1 MDQSNLAKMKHRN
14 VTSDSKDTWL
24 EAMRA
29 AVILARHASSSEGEL
44 LEAVSEALCRLGLE
58 GVILIFTADSQLEI
72 RTVYA
77 TWEKKVEK
85 LVGFSL
91 RGFHFRPEGV
101 DAYQGV
107 LLSQKS
113 QYFAHSQTL
122 LTQIVTPELRHVE
135 SKISRIV
142 GDQPII
148 LVPLLVEDQIMGVFH
163 VSATWLT
170 ESDIPMVETFADH
183 IAIGLDH
190 VRARRNMEI
199 ALEREQLRM
208 RIAEVASDSGDLNEI
223 FARIFHLIA
232 EATGATA
239 GAIALLDQGKET
251 LKYHYL
257 FGLPD
262 DMRGQVIPHDYHLT
276 WSIIEGRE
284 PVLVEDYT
292 RHPEAQPDW
301 LEAGVRSALGVP
313 LILGHEVIGG
323 IGLLLLNAEGAFT
336 QEDLTR
342 VLTISHVAAWVIR
355 NAQLFVEATRHAEE
369 TEALRRGSIA
379 ISSSLDY
386 TTVLTEISEQAK
398 RLLRADG
405 SRIHLYDAE
414 RGVIQC
420 VIALHAHADEVM
432 QVELQPGEG
441 LTGYVLQIGKP
452 LLVNRPDEDPRSL
465 QIPGTPEAEAE
476 VLALAPLVVRQ
487 RAMGIMTVVREGY
500 DRPFSYADLDLLTA
514 FASQAAVAI
523 ENAHLFS
530 QIESQAERLE
540 EEVEAR
546 TRELRLSESRYRA
559 LVETTLMG
567 VYQLDRQAKIVYVNQ
582 QLADLVDLPTTEI
595 LGRSIADFLVPED
608 REGMVKQA
616 LMCVSGEG
624 PPTETVEVEILSWN
638 GRHIPAILAIGRI
651 SNDEAEAEGISG
663 LVVDI
668 STQKALEAA
677 LRTER
682 DRLRVI
688 LHNVGDA
695 VVVTDPAGVIEFV
708 NPAWEQLNGYKAEEA
723 LGKTNSLVKSEQQ
736 DPEFYYEMWE
746 TILSGHVWRGE
757 VINRR
762 KDGSTY
768 EAALT
773 ITPVVDV
780 EGRVINFVGVQHDIS
795 VLKELDR
802 LRSQFVS
809 DVSHELRTPLT
820 NIRLYLDLL
829 RQTEYDPR
837 ASRYVET
844 LSRESER
851 LSGLIEDLLSLSRL
865 ESNTSTLI
873 REPVD
878 INRLL
883 SALVEDRERLASNYG
898 LELRLE
904 CEANLPL
911 VLGDEQLL
919 TQIFTNLLTNAFNY
933 TPEGGRI
940 FLRTH
945 SQSGGHGQWVI
956 TEVEDNGF
964 GIVPSEQTLI
974 FRRFFR
980 GQSSG
985 TARVPGTGLGLAICK
1000 EISERHGGRITVK
1013 SDGIPGGGATFT
1025 VWLPGVRDS

>member
-1 MDQSNLAKMKHRN
+1 MKLRN
-14 VTSDSKDTWL
+14 RASDSEERWL

-29 AVILARHASSSEGEL
+29 AVMLARRMPSSEDEL
-44 LEAVSEALCRLGLE
+44 LKAMSEALARLALE
-58 GVILIFTADSQLEI
+58 GVILTFTADGQLEI
-72 RTVYA
+72 RSIHA
-77 TWEKKVEK
+77 AWEKHVEE

-91 RGFHFRPEGV
+91 RGVQFHPHEA
-101 DAYQGV
+101 DTYQAV
-107 LLSQKS
+107 LLSRKS
-113 QYFAHSQTL
+113 QYHAHPQSL
-122 LTQIVTPELRHVE
+122 LAQVIPPEWQHIH
-135 SKISRIV
+135 SKMSNLIGEQALILA
-142 GDQPII
+142 PI
-148 LVPLLVEDQIMGVFH
+148 LFEDQMMGVFH
-163 VSATWLT
+163 VSGAQLT
-170 ESDIPMVETFADH
+170 ESDIPIVELFAEH
-183 IAIGLDH
+183 IAIGLDQI
-190 VRARRNMEI
+190 RTKKDMEI
-199 ALEREQLRM
+199 ASEREQLGM
-208 RIAEVASDSGDLNEI
+208 RIAEIASDAWDLQEV
-223 FARIFHLIA
+223 FARIFDLLA
-232 EATGATA
+232 KATGATA
-239 GAIALLDQGKET
+239 GGIALLDAGSAT
-251 LKYHYL
+251 LKYHDL
-257 FGLPD
+257 FGLPEEL
-262 DMRGQVIPHDYHLT
+262 RGQVIPRNHVLA
-276 WSIIEGRE
+276 WKVIEE
-284 PVLVEDYT
+284 QIPLLIEDYPS
-292 RHPEAQPDW
+292 HPLARSDW
-301 LEAGVRSALGVP
+301 IEAGVRSALGVP
-313 LILGHEVIGG
+313 LILGNEVIGG
-323 IGLLLLNAEGAFT
+323 IGLLLMNADGAF
-336 QEDLTR
+336 QREDLAK
-342 VLTISHVAAWVIR
+342 VLAISHVVAWVIR
-355 NAQLFVEATRHAEE
+355 NAQLMLEARRHAEE
-369 TEALRRGSIA
+369 AEALRRGSIA
-379 ISSSLDY
+379 ISASLDY

-414 RGVIQC
+414 HDLIQC
-420 VIALHAHADEVM
+420 VIALHAHTDEVM
-432 QVELQPGEG
+432 QLELNPGEG
-441 LTGYVLQIGKP
+441 LTGHVLQIGKP
-452 LLVNRPDEDPRSL
+452 LLANRPDQDPRSL
-465 QIPGTPEAEAE
+465 QIPGTPEEEEE
-476 VLALAPLVVRQ
+476 VLALAPLMVRH
-487 RAMGIMTVVREGY
+487 RAMGVMTVVREGY
-500 DRPFSYADLDLLTA
+500 DRPFSDADLNLLTA

-540 EEVEAR
+540 EEIEAR

-567 VYQLDRQAKIVYVNQ
+567 VYQLDCQVKIVYTNQ
-582 QLADLVDLPTTEI
+582 QFADLVELPAAEI

-608 REGMVKQA
+608 REGMVEQA
-616 LMCVSGEG
+616 LKCVSGKG
-624 PPTETVEVEILSWN
+624 PPTEVVEVELLSWN

-651 SNDEAEAEGISG
+651 ANQEAEAEGISG

-668 STQKALEAA
+668 SKLKALEAA

-695 VVVTDPAGVIEFV
+695 VVVTDPAGVIEYV

-723 LGKTNSLVKSEQQ
+723 LGKTNKLVKSDQQ
-736 DPEFYYEMWE
+736 SPEFYYEMWE
-746 TILSGHVWRGE
+746 AILSGQVWRGE

-768 EAALT
+768 EAALN
-773 ITPVVDV
+773 ITPVVD
-780 EGRVINFVGVQHDIS
+780 EERRVVNFVGVQHDIS

-851 LSGLIEDLLSLSRL
+851 LSGLIEDILSLSRL
-865 ESNTSTLI
+865 ESNAIPLI

-919 TQIFTNLLTNAFNY
+919 MQIFTNLLTNAFNY
-933 TPEGGRI
+933 TPDGGRI
-940 FLRTH
+940 MLSTH
-945 SQSGGHGQWVI
+945 SQSTSAGQWVLVEI
-956 TEVEDNGF
+956 EDNGF
-964 GIVPSEQTLI
+964 GIAPSEQPLL

-980 GQSSG
+980 GQSSEA
-985 TARVPGTGLGLAICK
+985 ARVPGTGLGLAISK
-1000 EISERHGGRITVK
+1000 EIAERHGGRITVK
-1013 SDGIPGGGATFT
+1013 SDGIPGGGTTFT